1 MPCIVLYYKLIFS
14 SGSQEVM
21 GDLEALVDDHPH
33 PEDPAPVPPVDPFPG
48 DHPAQEH
55 RPSIDNMIQ
64 QLQRE
69 QDQRIAREGLESLG
83 SPPPQLGSPRV
94 NRANSGRC
102 YLHWLKVGK
111 NKIFSS
117 LSYIVQ

>member
-1 MPCIVLYYKLIFS
+1 
-14 SGSQEVM
+14 M

-33 PEDPAPVPPVDPFPG
+33 PEDPAPVPPVDPSPG

-94 NRANSGRC
+94 NRANSGI
-102 YLHWLKVGK
+102 KVLSSLVESK
-111 NKIFSS
+111 KEQDIFSPFIHCS
-117 LSYIVQ
+117 ISFSTDVRNM